1 MKKKLLVVF
10 LLVVLLLIALV
21 VRLFYIRYSKGNE
34 YAKKVLSQQGY
45 ASQTIPYQRGDIL
58 DSQGTI
64 LATSVDV
71 YNVILD
77 CKLINEDE
85 KYVEPTIAALLQC
98 FPDVTEEELRTALTE
113 KADSRYFVLRKKL
126 PYEQIQGFEAL
137 ENEV

>member
-58 DSQGTI
+58 DS
-64 LATSVDV
+64 
-71 YNVILD
+71 
-77 CKLINEDE
+77 
-85 KYVEPTIAALLQC
+85 
-98 FPDVTEEELRTALTE
+98 
-113 KADSRYFVLRKKL
+113 
-126 PYEQIQGFEAL
+126 
-137 ENEV
+137 